1 MLSTPD
7 KRVPDLTGYDWTGRI
22 RLQPTYRI
30 TVDKSV
36 PHDFKLDN
44 QLLAKAM
51 RRVAVPESQE
61 ILDAIAA
68 RLFERLSL
76 LKLSPATILDLGTGD
91 ARHLA
96 QLQQLFKGAAV
107 VGADLSLS
115 RLRQASGKRRF
126 WQKKPLLA
134 CFDASAPL
142 PIPDNSI
149 DLVVSNMMLPW
160 LDDARPLVAEINRVL
175 VKDGAY
181 FISTAGPDTLIEL
194 RRAWAAVDDSEHIN
208 LFLDMHDVG
217 DLMVSSGMADPVMD
231 TERITVTY
239 SSVDAL
245 LNELAGLGFVNVLH
259 GRRQGLT
266 AASVRRR
273 LAANYP
279 LNEAGGI
286 DATLELVTAHG
297 WSGPLNR
304 KTKNGAAPPGEFYF
318 DVERLRTR

>member
-1 MLSTPD
+1 MDESA
-7 KRVPDLTGYDWTGRI
+7 
-22 RLQPTYRI
+22 
-30 TVDKSV
+30 
-36 PHDFKLDN
+36 PHDFLLDKR
-44 QLLAKAM
+44 LLAKAM
-51 RRVAVPESQE
+51 RRIAVSESQE

-76 LKLSPATILDLGTGD
+76 LKLAPATILDLGTGD

-96 QLQQLFKGAAV
+96 QLQQQFKGAAV
-107 VGADLSLS
+107 IGADLSVE
-115 RLRQASGKRRF
+115 RLRHASARRRF
-126 WQKKPLLA
+126 WQKRPLLA
-134 CFDASAPL
+134 CLDASAPL
-142 PIPDNSI
+142 PIPDNAI

-160 LDDARPLVAEINRVL
+160 LEDARQLVAEVNRVL
-175 VKDGAY
+175 AKDGAY

-194 RRAWAAVDDSEHIN
+194 RQAWAAVDNMQHIN

-245 LNELAGLGFVNVLH
+245 LDELAGLGFVNVLS
-259 GRRQGLT
+259 GRRKGLT

-273 LAANYP
+273 LAAHYP

-286 DATLELVTAHG
+286 DATLELVVAHG
-297 WSGPLNR
+297 WSGAVN
-304 KTKNGAAPPGEFYF
+304 TKKGTGPSGEFYF
-318 DVERLRTR
+318 DVDQLRSRQNSR